1 MTAPPSADCGRPV
14 RPRAGKTETELAPL
28 SAYRGGD
35 ATMKASVSNQQQQLV
50 SAAPAATIATA
61 VRAERPRSGE
71 PTMRLG
77 RLLPEAARA
86 AESMYAFL
94 YFTRGGCGQVYY
106 AAPSALVHAD
116 AQLCRAR
123 DSQESVLALAK
134 VCGGSGEGGTTGVRD
149 WYPESVPVTDDG
161 DGFDDAGLHLERIV
175 GTDHDEYEDATCDER
190 AEAAERLAREAGGVV
205 YTQVDCGTGVS
216 YEKGL
221 HRVNRT
227 GVYAVARNVHIRKAD
242 GTMDGA
248 LAGIIG
254 HADAMAHRARPDG
267 AAEFVAKAAKSV
279 AEAEYEAREGGCIDA
294 VPDMLNGARSDLVQ
308 AATAYRA
315 LADHAEAAAATAHR
329 AWIGATAALAG
340 SCPVRAALQA
350 AVGDEEYVDEW
361 YDLSD
366 DERDQLFELGEN
378 EGMYT
383 DGYRARLAQFR
394 ESVRAH
400 DEGCRHRNCR
410 GGDDAGAAGTKEW
423 F

>member
-1 MTAPPSADCGRPV
+1 MTAPPSEGGRRPE
-14 RPRAGKTETELAPL
+14 RPRAGAETELAPL

-35 ATMKASVSNQQQQLV
+35 ATMKASVSNQQQQQLV

-61 VRAERPRSGE
+61 VRAERPRAGE
-71 PTMRLG
+71 PTVRLG

-94 YFTRGGCGQVYY
+94 YFTRGGRSGQVYY
-106 AAPSALVHAD
+106 AAPTALVHAD

-134 VCGGSGEGGTTGVRD
+134 VCGGSGEDAAGVRD

-190 AEAAERLAREAGGVV
+190 AMAAERLAREAGGVV

-242 GTMDGA
+242 GTADGA
-248 LAGIIG
+248 LACIIG

-267 AAEFVAKAAKSV
+267 AAELVGKAAKSI

-308 AATAYRA
+308 AAAAYRA
-315 LADHAEAAAATAHR
+315 LAEHAEAAAATAHR
-329 AWIGATAALAG
+329 AWIGATAAIAG
-340 SCPVRAALQA
+340 NCPVRASLQA

-361 YDLSD
+361 YDLSEG
-366 DERDQLFELGEN
+366 ERDQLFELGEN
-378 EGMYT
+378 EQMYT
-383 DGYRARLAQFR
+383 DAYRARR
-394 ESVRAH
+394 EEFKEGVRAH
-400 DEGCRHRNCR
+400 DDGCRHRNCR
-410 GGDDAGAAGTKEW
+410 DGGRQEGGGPVGL
-423 F
+423 